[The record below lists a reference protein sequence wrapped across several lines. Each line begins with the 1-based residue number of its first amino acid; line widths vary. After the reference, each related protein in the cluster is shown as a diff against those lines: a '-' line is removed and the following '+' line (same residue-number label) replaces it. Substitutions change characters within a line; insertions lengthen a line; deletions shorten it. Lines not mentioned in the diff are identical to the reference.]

1 MDRTY
6 HNKKDALRLKIEDK
20 YKILG
25 FISSG
30 TYGEVFKAQSLKTNK
45 EYAIKNLNLIKKVIY
60 LLAHFHNQLVV

>member
-1 MDRTY
+1 MNRTY

-30 TYGEVFKAQSLKTNK
+30 TYGEVFKAQCLKT
-45 EYAIKNLNLIKKVIY
+45 
-60 LLAHFHNQLVV
+60 

>member
-30 TYGEVFKAQSLKTNK
+30 TYGEVFKAQSLKT
-45 EYAIKNLNLIKKVIY
+45 
-60 LLAHFHNQLVV
+60 